1 MRSKLFLA
9 GVMFVIGCGGGGKKA
24 SIVDATID
32 SPTIDAAP
40 ACAVQCEISA
50 AVCGAGFNMPAFPA
64 LRFGGTNACSTTTT
78 TSCTMDNQCP
88 AGETCRL
95 RVKGDWF
102 VSFTQGDL
110 AGRKAFD
117 LILNMSPEGVA
128 MPDVLAIRLIKP
140 TAGNFPIN
148 QAQTF
153 DPNPNTAV
161 PNAWSFWLGD
171 VTLNGGMIAD
181 VRQEYYA
188 NMGAI
193 TMTMI
198 GEADGAN
205 ISGSTAPITW
215 REIDDQGAD
224 VAGGCTA
231 SMGVGSASNT
241 GFTFNLQQ
249 MAGAFQQQ
257 NQGDFGDARPAS
269 PELTAAVKKYMDEKI
284 PTLQH

>member
-24 SIVDATID
+24 MIVDGAID

-40 ACAVQCEISA
+40 TCAVQCEISA
-50 AVCGAGFNMPAFPA
+50 TVCGASFNMPTFPA
-64 LRFGGTNACSTTTT
+64 LRFG
-78 TSCTMDNQCP
+78 QP
-88 AGETCRL
+88 AGMGNGP
-95 RVKGDWF
+95 VKGDWF
-102 VSFTQGDL
+102 VMFTQGDL
-110 AGRKAFD
+110 NGRKAFD
-117 LILNMSPEGVA
+117 IILNMSPEGVA
-128 MPDVLAIRLIKP
+128 MPDVLAIRLLKP
-140 TAGNFPIN
+140 AAGNFPIN

-188 NMGAI
+188 NMGSI
-193 TMTMI
+193 TVTAI

-205 ISGSTAPITW
+205 ITGSTAPITW

-241 GFTFNLQQ
+241 GFSFNLLQ
-249 MAGAFQQQ
+249 MAGAFQQDQQ
-257 NQGDFGDARPAS
+257 NYGDGPRPATGD
-269 PELTAAVKKYMDEKI
+269 LAAAVKKYMDQKI
-284 PTLQH
+284 SAMQQ